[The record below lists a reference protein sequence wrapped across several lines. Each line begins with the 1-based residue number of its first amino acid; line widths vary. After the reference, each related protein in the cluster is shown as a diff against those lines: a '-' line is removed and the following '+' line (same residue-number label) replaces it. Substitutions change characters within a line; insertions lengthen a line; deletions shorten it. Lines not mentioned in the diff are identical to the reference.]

1 MYQYVKTFTAGCQTY
16 QKSKCATNPPKAP
29 LLQMFV
35 PNAPMQLVSLDIA
48 YFPKDA
54 NGYQHML
61 LIGDTFSKFIQAVP
75 LKDQTAPVIVDAF
88 LRNWVYLHGAPSFLL
103 TDQGS
108 NVDGTLMKDIC
119 NTLGIEKRRSSAYHS
134 QGNGFAERHIR
145 TVKDVMR
152 STLLHRKL
160 SQSKWRSILPEIVFA
175 LNTSQSKA
183 TQCVPYNIVFGRSAV
198 LPQDIVFNSLHP
210 NRDELDQQLPKEYE
224 EVTSSLLQDI
234 YSQVI
239 TSLELSKERMQQHYN
254 KKIRY
259 IDYIVGQK
267 VWLKVKH
274 YKTGENRKLA
284 PRRVGPWTIVE
295 KLPNG
300 VNFRI
305 ENSLKERKVV
315 HHDRLVPVV
324 QNEPSTIPSNHCRL
338 PTEPSPDNSDQYS
351 ASDYSDTELECESDS
366 SDESDTEEDHERLRP
381 RREIRTRQLSGTIP
395 WSALKL

>member
-1 MYQYVKTFTAGCQTY
+1 
-16 QKSKCATNPPKAP
+16 
-29 LLQMFV
+29 
-35 PNAPMQLVSLDIA
+35 
-48 YFPKDA
+48 
-54 NGYQHML
+54 
-61 LIGDTFSKFIQAVP
+61 
-75 LKDQTAPVIVDAF
+75 
-88 LRNWVYLHGAPSFLL
+88 
-103 TDQGS
+103 
-108 NVDGTLMKDIC
+108 MKDIC

-145 TVKDVMR
+145 TVTDAMR

-239 TSLELSKERMQQHYN
+239 TSLELSNERMQQHYN
-254 KKIRY
+254 KIRY

-267 VWLKVKH
+267 VCLKVKH
-274 YKTGENRKLA
+274 YKTGKNRKLA
-284 PRRVGPWTIVE
+284 PQRDGPWTIIE
-295 KLPNG
+295 TLPYG

-315 HHDRLVPVV
+315 HHDRLVPIV
-324 QNEPSTIPSNHCRL
+324 QHDLSTIPSNHCRL
-338 PTEPSPDNSDQYS
+338 PAEPSPDNSDQ
-351 ASDYSDTELECESDS
+351 
-366 SDESDTEEDHERLRP
+366 
-381 RREIRTRQLSGTIP
+381 
-395 WSALKL
+395 

>member
-1 MYQYVKTFTAGCQTY
+1 MKERFYWPNMYQYVKTFTAGCQTC

-54 NGYQHML
+54 NGYQYML

-88 LRNWVYLHGAPSFLL
+88 LRNWVYLHGTRSFLL

-160 SQSKWRSILPEIVFA
+160 SQSKWRSILPKIVFA
-175 LNTSQSKA
+175 LNISQSKA

-224 EVTSSLLQDI
+224 EVTSSLL
-234 YSQVI
+234 
-239 TSLELSKERMQQHYN
+239 T
-254 KKIRY
+254 
-259 IDYIVGQK
+259 
-267 VWLKVKH
+267 
-274 YKTGENRKLA
+274 
-284 PRRVGPWTIVE
+284 
-295 KLPNG
+295 
-300 VNFRI
+300 
-305 ENSLKERKVV
+305 
-315 HHDRLVPVV
+315 
-324 QNEPSTIPSNHCRL
+324 
-338 PTEPSPDNSDQYS
+338 
-351 ASDYSDTELECESDS
+351 
-366 SDESDTEEDHERLRP
+366 
-381 RREIRTRQLSGTIP
+381 IRT
-395 WSALKL
+395 